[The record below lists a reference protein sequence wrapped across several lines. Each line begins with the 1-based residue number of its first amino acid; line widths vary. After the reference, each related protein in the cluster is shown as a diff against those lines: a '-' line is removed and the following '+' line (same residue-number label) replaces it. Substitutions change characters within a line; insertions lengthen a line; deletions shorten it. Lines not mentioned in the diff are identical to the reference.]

1 MSFPEHFKPYT
12 PNANTKLGRA
22 YLCAAKDCE
31 GSLLATEAN
40 FLRENPLLWLRA
52 ISLYSANMD
61 FAIRQAKTRLKAM
74 APLPGEVFDADYVRL
89 VRDSKN
95 RSVRNEHLLQKVKAR
110 RAELVVELG
119 YQDIREVLL
128 TGDIVGI
135 LADLLAAL
143 RQEDWVESKRLAE
156 YWMCR
161 LTGMDMD
168 GSEDVME
175 KVKEDDGLSLLM
187 ARVRGESD
195 GDAAQG

>member
-1 MSFPEHFKPYT
+1 
-12 PNANTKLGRA
+12 
-22 YLCAAKDCE
+22 
-31 GSLLATEAN
+31 
-40 FLRENPLLWLRA
+40 
-52 ISLYSANMD
+52 
-61 FAIRQAKTRLKAM
+61 M